1 METAR
6 QTAKS
11 FILVVDD
18 EEDPRSA
25 LYELLASE
33 GYRVA
38 TCENAFEAL
47 KTVAKEKPDLVITD
61 LRMPVIDGMELLSKI
76 KYASPATRV
85 ILYTAYGGWDNFM
98 EALDRG
104 GFDLVPKGASN
115 HQILSV
121 VRHSLQ
127 GNGKTT

>member
-1 METAR
+1 VETTS

-47 KTVAKEKPDLVITD
+47 KTVARERPALVITD
-61 LRMPVIDGMELLSKI
+61 LRMPIIDGMELLSKI

-85 ILYTAYGGWDNFM
+85 IVYTAYGDLSKFM
-98 EALDRG
+98 ETLDRG
-104 GFDLVPKGASN
+104 GYDLVPKGASN
-115 HQILSV
+115 TQILSV
-121 VRHSLQ
+121 VRHCLEKQ
-127 GNGKTT
+127 GA

>member
-1 METAR
+1 METAKAL
-6 QTAKS
+6 QP

-33 GYRVA
+33 GFRVA

-47 KTVAKEKPDLVITD
+47 KTVAKEKPALVITD
-61 LRMPVIDGMELLSKI
+61 LRMPIIDGMELLSKI

-85 ILYTAYGGWDNFM
+85 IVYTAYGDWSRFM
-98 EALDRG
+98 ETLDRG
-104 GFDLVPKGASN
+104 GYDLLAKGASN
-115 HQILSV
+115 AQILSV
-121 VRHSLQ
+121 VRHCLEDR
-127 GNGKTT
+127 GK